1 LGFRR
6 DGETAKCGPPVSPDV
21 EPNMNSTF
29 EELILLAERLGIA
42 VRHAHLGGLGGGLAA
57 FKGKRQLFID
67 LDADPADQLEQTA
80 KALATVQGLAD
91 VFIRP
96 DVRELIEQARA
107 ARD

>member
-1 LGFRR
+1 
-6 DGETAKCGPPVSPDV
+6 
-21 EPNMNSTF
+21 MNSAF
-29 EELILLAERLGIA
+29 DELLVLAERLGIA

-80 KALATVQGLAD
+80 KAMAGVEGLAD

-107 ARD
+107 GRD

>member
-1 LGFRR
+1 
-6 DGETAKCGPPVSPDV
+6 
-21 EPNMNSTF
+21 MNSAF
-29 EELILLAERLGIA
+29 DELLALAERLGIG

-80 KALATVQGLAD
+80 KAMARVDGLAD

-96 DVRELIEQARA
+96 DVRELIEA
-107 ARD
+107 ARSRGAIDR